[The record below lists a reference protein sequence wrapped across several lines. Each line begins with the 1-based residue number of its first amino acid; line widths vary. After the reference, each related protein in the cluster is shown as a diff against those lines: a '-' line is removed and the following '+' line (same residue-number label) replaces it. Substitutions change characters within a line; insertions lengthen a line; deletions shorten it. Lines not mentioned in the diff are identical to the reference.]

1 MGKET
6 KIIQIVVVDGEPA
19 MIKSL
24 MEALNTIKKKL
35 PFDAEFMVTNDKIR
49 FQDVGVMIEELYKL
63 YKLGE
68 KNDDKK

>member
-6 KIIQIVVVDGEPA
+6 KIIQIVVVDGEPE

-49 FQDVGVMIEELYKL
+49 FQDVGVMI
-63 YKLGE
+63 
-68 KNDDKK
+68 